1 MRQQH
6 MFIARNFSA
15 NGQKDKAIKILD
27 KALVEFPASKLY
39 FDRYDLQ
46 FAEQYCANG
55 ELKKGE
61 DMFNQI
67 VDLYI
72 SHIKYYNRFTG
83 SKARNVTSIKNE
95 TLQYLAMAYSIA
107 QTYNLTSVINKVK
120 TVPEVQSFLGIQE
133 MQNEYNNL
141 IQKVNTAA
149 QIARSG
155 NKEAAS
161 QQFLEI
167 LVPLEKILQTQSEE
181 LFSRGAE
188 LLMFVYSNAMNSQL
202 KAVEDKIMSN
212 PTFSKVINEYARQ
225 QQAQMQTQQQ
235 GQPNVAVPGV
245 NL

>member
-1 MRQQH
+1 
-6 MFIARNFSA
+6 
-15 NGQKDKAIKILD
+15 
-27 KALVEFPASKLY
+27 
-39 FDRYDLQ
+39 
-46 FAEQYCANG
+46 
-55 ELKKGE
+55 
-61 DMFNQI
+61 
-67 VDLYI
+67 
-72 SHIKYYNRFTG
+72 
-83 SKARNVTSIKNE
+83 
-95 TLQYLAMAYSIA
+95 
-107 QTYNLTSVINKVK
+107 
-120 TVPEVQSFLGIQE
+120 